1 MKRISF
7 VLLTLV
13 LALGISSC
21 GRLPLTQDPKSTE
34 RPSPTASIAP
44 TITLTPQDTNSADAA
59 FLSLLERVK
68 RVDPTIDFTE
78 LRMAYAQT
86 SQYDPYN
93 FSIGELRNS
102 MFTALD
108 AQNYELALKLADD
121 ILTQNYIFTDAH
133 LVATRAYENL
143 GRTEEAKYHRYVL
156 DGLIDSILQSG
167 DGKTPESAFVVVL
180 IEEEYVIL
188 AILQIADAGQSQ
200 RDIDGQSY
208 DVFNG
213 VDPQTNNP
221 VELYFNIDIP
231 FGALA
236 DSLKP

>member
-7 VLLTLV
+7 VHLTLA
-13 LALGISSC
+13 LALFITSC
-21 GRLPLTQDPKSTE
+21 GQQPLTQDPQSTDTL
-34 RPSPTASIAP
+34 SPTVSIAP
-44 TITLTPQDTNSADAA
+44 TIAVTPQDTDSADAA

-68 RVDPTIDFTE
+68 RADLTIDFTE
-78 LRMAYAQT
+78 LRMSYAQT
-86 SQYDPYN
+86 SKYDPYN

-102 MFTALD
+102 MVSALD

-133 LVATRAYENL
+133 LVAIRAYENL

-156 DGLIDSILQSG
+156 DGLIGSMLQSG

-188 AILQIADAGQSQ
+188 AVLQIADADQAQ
-200 RDIDGQSY
+200 RDIGGQFY
-208 DVFNG
+208 DVFNS
-213 VDPQTNNP
+213 VDPQTNSP
-221 VELYFNIDIP
+221 VEVYFNIDIP